1 MMPEFR
7 VRERAL
13 LESLHRFGVTEEGCV
28 QAWFSF
34 PHSMRIFYI
43 HAYSSRIWN
52 EAASYRLATYGPT
65 VVEGDL
71 ICLDGDADEHF
82 PSSKVSTRHG
92 GDSPH
97 QRQSLRLLACR
108 LTEKAAE
115 NQHVLLSE
123 DTVNGTE

>member
-1 MMPEFR
+1 MPEFR

-13 LESLHRFGVTEEGCV
+13 LESLHRFGLTEEGCV

-34 PHSMRIFYI
+34 PHSMRIFYV
-43 HAYSSRIWN
+43 HAYSSRVWN
-52 EAASYRLATYGPT
+52 EAASYRLAAYGPK

-71 ICLDGDADEHF
+71 ICLDEDADEHF

-97 QRQSLRLLACR
+97 QRQSFGLLISR
-108 LTEKAAE
+108 LTLLTAE
-115 NQHVLLSE
+115 NQHVAKRRK
-123 DTVNGTE
+123 TVSGTE